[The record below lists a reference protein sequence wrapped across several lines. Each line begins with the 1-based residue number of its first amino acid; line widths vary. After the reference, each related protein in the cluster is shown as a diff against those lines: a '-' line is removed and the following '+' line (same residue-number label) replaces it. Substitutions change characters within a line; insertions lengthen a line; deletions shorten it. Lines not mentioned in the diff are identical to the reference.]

1 MADPGPWQEHKIPG
15 AHVLAR
21 LLGRGR
27 ILMDPGSAMAWRIFL
42 EFDRHWRRR
51 FLDDLPTP
59 ILRGMLRDLL
69 ALAERISDELDRR
82 DGI

>member
-1 MADPGPWQEHKIPG
+1 
-15 AHVLAR
+15 
-21 LLGRGR
+21 
-27 ILMDPGSAMAWRIFL
+27 MDPGSAMAWRIFL